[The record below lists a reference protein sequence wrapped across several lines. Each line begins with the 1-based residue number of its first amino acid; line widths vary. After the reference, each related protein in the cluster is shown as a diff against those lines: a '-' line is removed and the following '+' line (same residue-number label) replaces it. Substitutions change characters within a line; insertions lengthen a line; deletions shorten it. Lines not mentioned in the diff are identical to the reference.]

1 MPIPE
6 EKQRKLQNLKVLI
19 TEDDPDADL
28 LLCYFLD
35 RTAGEILHART
46 GNESVELCL
55 IHPDID
61 LVLMD
66 IRIPEM
72 DGYEAVRQIR
82 KFNKTVVI
90 IAQTAF
96 ALAGE
101 KEKSLESGCNDYISK
116 PIREEVLLSMIDK
129 HLKLLKQDREG
140 E

>member
-19 TEDDPDADL
+19 TEDDPGADL

-46 GNESVELCL
+46 GNEAVALCL
-55 IHPDID
+55 KHPDID

>member
-6 EKQRKLQNLKVLI
+6 EKQRNLQNLKVLI

-35 RTAGEILHART
+35 RAGGEILHART
-46 GNESVELCL
+46 GNEAVALCL
-55 IHPDID
+55 KHPDID

-66 IRIPEM
+66 IRMPEM

-129 HLKLLKQDREG
+129 HL
-140 E
+140 